1 MDRKIDKCRCGDEWI
16 LEEKI
21 HFEAVIPM
29 YKSRSEIIS
38 LLNYLE
44 ELDETLPCTLNVA
57 FVLDGDID
65 ESEDELRKNLLKRN
79 LQWRIITLSRNF
91 GVGPALLAG
100 FETSEACIVAAF
112 GADQQEP
119 KELFYEFVKILSD
132 PNTHIALGVRRTR
145 QDDFLTKLFAR
156 TYWYLY
162 RKLISPNLPSGGFD
176 VCGFSRESRKA
187 LTSLREKNTNITA
200 QIDWIGFKRIYV
212 PFDRQPRLQGKS
224 KWTFKRKVKLFF
236 DSFYGFTDLPIRI
249 MQIFSA
255 VSVLVLLI
263 LATTSFIAWVFDLV
277 NIPGYLTIIFLQIL
291 TANILILAISITAGY
306 VTRSFDNSKNRPV
319 YIIEN
324 EIKSSLIR

>member
-1 MDRKIDKCRCGDEWI
+1 MNRKSGACRCGDTWET
-16 LEEKI
+16 KSRI

-29 YKSRSEIIS
+29 YKSKNEIVS
-38 LLNYLE
+38 LLDYLDI
-44 ELDETLPCTLNVA
+44 LNETLPCTLNIV
-57 FVLDGDID
+57 FVLDGDVD
-65 ESEDELRKNLLKRN
+65 ESEEELRKNLLTRD
-79 LQWRIITLSRNF
+79 LEWRIVTLSRNF

-119 KELFYEFVKILSD
+119 KELFHNFVKILSN
-132 PNTHIALGVRRTR
+132 PSTHIVLGVRRTR

-162 RKLISPNLPSGGFD
+162 RKLISPNLPTGGFD
-176 VCGFSRESRKA
+176 VCAFSRESRNA
-187 LTSLREKNTNITA
+187 LTLLKEKNTNITA

-212 PFDRQPRLQGKS
+212 PFDRLPRLKGKS

-255 VSVLVLLI
+255 LSVMVLVI
-263 LATTSFIAWVFDLV
+263 LALTSFIAWIFGLV

-306 VTRSFDNSKNRPV
+306 VTRAFDNSKNRPV

-324 EIKSSLIR
+324 EINSKAS

>member
-1 MDRKIDKCRCGDEWI
+1 LD
-16 LEEKI
+16 
-21 HFEAVIPM
+21 
-29 YKSRSEIIS
+29 
-38 LLNYLE
+38 YLE
-44 ELDETLPCTLNVA
+44 VLNETLPCALSVA
-57 FVLDGDID
+57 FVLDGDVD
-65 ESEDELRKNLLKRN
+65 ESEDALRKNLSTRDLK
-79 LQWRIITLSRNF
+79 WRIVTLSRNF

-119 KELFYEFVKILSD
+119 MDLFHKFVEILSN
-132 PNTHIALGVRRTR
+132 PSTHIVLGVRRTR

-162 RKLISPNLPSGGFD
+162 RKLISPNLPTGGFD
-176 VCGFSRESRKA
+176 VCAFGRESRNA
-187 LTSLREKNTNITA
+187 LTSLKEKNTNITA

-212 PFDRQPRLQGKS
+212 PFDRLPRLQGKS
-224 KWTFKRKVKLFF
+224 KWTFNRKVKLFF

-255 VSVLVLLI
+255 LSVMVLAI
-263 LATTSFIAWVFDLV
+263 LALTSFIAWILGLV

-306 VTRSFDNSKNRPV
+306 VTRAFDNSKNRPV

-324 EIKSSLIR
+324 EINSKAS